1 MSYKIN
7 GIENFIKN
15 DQELILPIEKE
26 VGVDKITYKATMDIL
41 SCYEDKVKNC
51 LIRFVDML
59 KEQSHI
65 YENRTYG
72 KMVEAVDVED
82 IERTLN
88 NLIGAK
94 K

>member
-1 MSYKIN
+1 MSYKIK
-7 GIENFIKN
+7 GIENFIQK
-15 DQELILPIEKE
+15 DQEPILDVEKE

-41 SCYEDKVKNC
+41 SYYEDKVKNC

-59 KEQSHI
+59 KEQSHF
-65 YENRTYG
+65 YEYGTYG
-72 KMVEAVDVED
+72 ERVEAVDVED

-94 K
+94 Q